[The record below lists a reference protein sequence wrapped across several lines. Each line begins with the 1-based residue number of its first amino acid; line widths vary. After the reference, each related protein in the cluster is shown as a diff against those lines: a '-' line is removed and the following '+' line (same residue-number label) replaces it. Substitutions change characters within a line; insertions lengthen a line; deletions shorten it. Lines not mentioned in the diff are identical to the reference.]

1 MAARRR
7 NAFTLVELLV
17 VITIIG
23 LLVSI
28 ALPAFTAAQEA
39 ARRLTCMR
47 NQQEIAKAILLYES
61 KKKEYPASF
70 SNVFGDACNG
80 VGPCR
85 SWPWVPPLLPMMGE
99 EQLHNYLLDFPDLTD
114 PTNAYL
120 VHIDILVCPSDSRPI
135 GGTPMSYVPN
145 MGLPDDY
152 TYANYS
158 MGGYPPIPYYDLP
171 ANGIFHDRW
180 YGRTGAGPRVS
191 INSADVK
198 DGTSSTLVLS
208 ENVDTLVWNN
218 IIDEF
223 ANGMLWQDVY
233 PPVVGLNRDTGVGLD
248 INHARPSSR
257 HANGFVVAY
266 CGGETRFINEEIDYT
281 VYARLMTPDGAN
293 AKADNIPP
301 GVSPPV
307 IPQNVQVTE
316 ADYE

>member
-114 PTNAYL
+114 PANVYL
-120 VHIDILVCPSDSRPI
+120 VHIVILVCPSDSRPI

-145 MGLPDDY
+145 MGRPDDY
-152 TYANYS
+152 TFTDF
-158 MGGYPPIPYYDLP
+158 PPYYDLP

-180 YGRTGAGPRVS
+180 FGRTGAGPRVS
-191 INSADVK
+191 INAADVK
-198 DGTSSTLVLS
+198 DGTSSTLILS

-218 IIDEF
+218 TIDEF

-233 PPVVGLNRDTGVGLD
+233 PPAVGLNRDTGVGLD
-248 INHARPSSR
+248 IDHARPSSR

-293 AKADNIPP
+293 
-301 GVSPPV
+301 SPWV
-307 IPQNVQVTE
+307 NIPQNVQVTE